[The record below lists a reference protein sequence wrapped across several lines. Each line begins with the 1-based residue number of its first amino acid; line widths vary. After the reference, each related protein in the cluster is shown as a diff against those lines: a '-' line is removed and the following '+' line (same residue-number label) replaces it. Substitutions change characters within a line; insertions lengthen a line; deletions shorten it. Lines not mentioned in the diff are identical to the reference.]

1 VAFLV
6 SCVIISPASGVPGRI
21 AGALIISGVVVR
33 VAGEPWHSA
42 AGECPGAFG
51 AGAGLAEAVGPGSV
65 IALRV
70 SRGRVGWIVLGVMFV
85 VTGMPAPWIAGG
97 RKEGGKRCREFLG
110 ARRGASSGRGVGG

>member
-33 VAGEPWHSA
+33 A

-51 AGAGLAEAVGPGSV
+51 TGAGLAEAVGPGSV

-70 SRGRVGWIVLGVMFV
+70 SRGRAGWIVLGVMFV

-110 ARRGASSGRGVGG
+110 ARRGASSGRGVGGR